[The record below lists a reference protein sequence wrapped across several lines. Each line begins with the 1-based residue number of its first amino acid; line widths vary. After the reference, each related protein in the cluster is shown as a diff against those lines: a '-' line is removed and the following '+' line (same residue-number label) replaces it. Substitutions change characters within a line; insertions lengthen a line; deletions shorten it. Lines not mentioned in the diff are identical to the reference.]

1 VMLPPHNQPGSAG
14 KPSAPQEKPEDQ
26 QIDLQALADKVYKL
40 LQRELAVERER
51 LGWKRRW

>member
-1 VMLPPHNQPGSAG
+1 VMLPSHSQPGATG
-14 KPSAPQEKPEDQ
+14 KPGAPQEKPEDQ

>member
-1 VMLPPHNQPGSAG
+1 MLPPHNQPGSAG

>member
-1 VMLPPHNQPGSAG
+1 MVPSHNQPGGTG
-14 KPSAPQEKPEDQ
+14 KPGAPQEKPEDQ

>member
-1 VMLPPHNQPGSAG
+1 MVPSHNQPGSTG
-14 KPSAPQEKPEDQ
+14 KPIAPQEKPEDQ
-26 QIDLQALADKVYKL
+26 QIDLQALADKVYRL